1 MEQSKKEKIIR
12 KYLEDCYG
20 EFVDN
25 YDTNDTEEHFTE
37 GLEVAQKEFKKKLK
51 DLYNAKN
58 SQYKELTKPKLGRK
72 EMTVYTIKLE
82 AEVKLLQKLIEDVDK
97 Q

>member
-1 MEQSKKEKIIR
+1 MEQNKKEKIIR

-20 EFVDN
+20 EFVDS

-37 GLEVAQKEFKKKLK
+37 GLEVAQKEFRRKIK

-58 SQYKELTKPKLGRK
+58 SQYKELTKPKLDRRK
-72 EMTVYTIKLE
+72 ITEEGIRLE
-82 AEVKLLQKLIEDVDK
+82 AEVNLLKKLLND
-97 Q
+97 